1 MAATYLTLAGFQRLN
16 DELAHLWQTKRPHIV
31 KALQTAAAEGDR
43 SENAE
48 YIYRKKELRETD
60 RKIRQLEAGLSRA
73 KVVRDNPKDQ
83 QRVFFGAEVTLMPA
97 ATEQDSVEPRI
108 HRLVGGLEARLEMGE
123 ISVDAPLAKQLLGRT
138 LGDRLRLKGGEGQN
152 KTYEIVRIRYYNQTY
167 RDAKNHASN
176 PAES

>member
-1 MAATYLTLAGFQRLN
+1 MAAQYLTLAGFQRLN
-16 DELAHLWQTKRPHIV
+16 DELAQLWQRKRPHIV

-83 QRVFFGAEVTLMPA
+83 SRVFFGAEVTLTPTDA
-97 ATEQDSVEPRI
+97 SHQAGDVRVY
-108 HRLVGGLEARLEMGE
+108 RLVGGLEARLDAGE
-123 ISVDAPLAKQLLGRT
+123 ISVDAPLAKRLLGRS
-138 LGDRLRLKGGEGQN
+138 LGDELPLTDHLGQKKN
-152 KTYEIVRIRYYNQTY
+152 HEITRIRYYNQSY
-167 RDAKNHASN
+167 RDAEKRAT
-176 PAES
+176 PE